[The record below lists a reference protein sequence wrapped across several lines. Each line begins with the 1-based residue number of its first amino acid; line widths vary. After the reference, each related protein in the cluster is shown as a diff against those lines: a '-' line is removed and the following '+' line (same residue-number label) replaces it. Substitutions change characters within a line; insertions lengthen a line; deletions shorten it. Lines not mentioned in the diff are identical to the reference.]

1 MTGRQRLN
9 CSFRRRRSPAVFK
22 DYLDFDATGL
32 AGLVARREVSA
43 PELLDAALARL
54 EAVNPKINAFCTPM
68 IDAARARAAGPL
80 TGPFA
85 GVPFLIKDI
94 AQHVRGVPTS
104 AGSRALKD
112 WRPERSSE
120 IVERFERAGLV
131 SFGKTTTP
139 ELALKGCTESLL
151 FGATRNPWN
160 LERTPGGS
168 SGGAAAAVAAGI
180 VPAAS
185 ASDGG
190 GSIRIPASY
199 CGLFGLRPG
208 RGRVPPG
215 PMYDEFWEG
224 ASSEHVLSRTV
235 RDSARLLDAIHG
247 PDEGSPFRIAPP
259 ERPYA
264 DEVGRD
270 PGRLR
275 IGYST
280 TSPIGE
286 PVALDCVHAV
296 LDAAKLLE
304 GLGHQVEEASPEI
317 DGHAL
322 ARCYLT
328 MYYGQT
334 AATVAEACRLGGV
347 DESAFEL
354 DTRALA
360 MFGRSLTAGEYV
372 ASRQRWN
379 DFMRA
384 LGRFHRRYD
393 LYLTPTVAQP
403 AARIGEQD
411 TPLAERIAL
420 RTVLKLGLGRR
431 LLDSGIIAK
440 VAARSLGRVP
450 FTQLSNLTFTPS
462 MSVPLASFA
471 DGMPLGIQFIAAAG
485 GEGLLLRLAAQLERA
500 SPWAGRRPALVP
512 G

>member
-1 MTGRQRLN
+1 M
-9 CSFRRRRSPAVFK
+9 FKEYPAH
-22 DYLDFDATGL
+22 DATGL
-32 AGLVARREVSA
+32 AELVARREISA
-43 PELLDAALARL
+43 VELLDAALARL
-54 EAVNPKINAFCTPM
+54 DEVNPKINAFCAPM
-68 IDAARARAAGPL
+68 IDAARQRANGPL
-80 TGPFA
+80 SGPFA

-94 AQHVRGVPTS
+94 AQNVAGVPTS
-104 AGSRALKD
+104 AGSRVLKD
-112 WRPERSSE
+112 WRPDVSSE
-120 IVERFERAGLV
+120 IVLRFERAGLV

-160 LERTPGGS
+160 LSRTPGGS

-180 VPAAS
+180 VPVAS

-215 PMYDEFWEG
+215 PSHDEFWEG
-224 ASSEHVLSRTV
+224 ASSEHVLSHTV
-235 RDSARLLDAIHG
+235 RDSARMLDAIHG
-247 PDEGSPFRIAPP
+247 ADQGSPFRIAAP

-264 DEVGRD
+264 EEVGRD

-275 IGYST
+275 IGFST
-280 TSPIGE
+280 ASPINQ
-286 PVALDCVHAV
+286 PVDLDCVRAV
-296 LDAAKLLE
+296 HETAKLLE
-304 GLGHQVEEASPEI
+304 SLGHHVEEASPEI
-317 DGHAL
+317 DGEAL

-334 AATVAEACRLGGV
+334 AATVDHACELSGAN
-347 DESAFEL
+347 ESAFEL

-360 MFGRSLTAGEYV
+360 AFGRSLTAGEYV

-379 DFMRA
+379 DFLRA
-384 LGRFHRRYD
+384 MGRFHSRFD

-403 AARIGEQD
+403 AAGIGAQD
-411 TPLAERIAL
+411 TPLAERIGL
-420 RTVLKLGLGRR
+420 RAVLKLGLARR
-431 LLDSGIIAK
+431 LLDSGVVDKIAAK
-440 VAARSLGRVP
+440 SLGRVP

-471 DGMPLGIQFIAAAG
+471 DGMPLGVQFVAATG
-485 GEGLLLRLAAQLERA
+485 GEGLLIRLASQLEQA
-500 SPWAGRRPALVP
+500 QPWAGRRAVI
-512 G
+512 